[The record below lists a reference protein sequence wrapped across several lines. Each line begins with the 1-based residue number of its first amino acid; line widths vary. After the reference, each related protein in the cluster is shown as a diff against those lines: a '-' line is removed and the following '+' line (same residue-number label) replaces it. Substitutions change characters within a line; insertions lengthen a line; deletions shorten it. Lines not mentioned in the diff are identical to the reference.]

1 MSSEDFSRDDHNSP
15 TPPTD
20 ETQGPLLR
28 TFIELVSSSLA
39 KGGSAALSSFFRQ
52 ERRTPQMC
60 THQQTDVYETILREE
75 QKDRRSFW
83 AISLILL
90 ATSALL
96 VAAVV

>member
-1 MSSEDFSRDDHNSP
+1 
-15 TPPTD
+15 
-20 ETQGPLLR
+20 
-28 TFIELVSSSLA
+28 
-39 KGGSAALSSFFRQ
+39 
-52 ERRTPQMC
+52 MC